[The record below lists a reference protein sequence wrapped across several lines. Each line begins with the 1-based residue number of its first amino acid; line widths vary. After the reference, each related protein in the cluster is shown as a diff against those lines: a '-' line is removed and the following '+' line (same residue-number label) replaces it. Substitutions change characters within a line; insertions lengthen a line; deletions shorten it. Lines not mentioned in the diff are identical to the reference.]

1 MYKLECKD
9 IHNSYLSHHFVDS
22 FSRILKMKNAN
33 TKTSFVTPEAPNV
46 VILVNILILQNQ
58 CKTKI
63 ADYLFL
69 FLKNEVKRK

>member
-1 MYKLECKD
+1 
-9 IHNSYLSHHFVDS
+9 
-22 FSRILKMKNAN
+22 MKNDN
-33 TKTSFVTPEAPNV
+33 IKTSFVSPKGPNV

>member
-1 MYKLECKD
+1 MYKRKVKL
-9 IHNSYLSHHFVDS
+9 F
-22 FSRILKMKNAN
+22 RIVICLQLLADTKMKNDN
-33 TKTSFVTPEAPNV
+33 IKTSFVSPKGPNV
-46 VILVNILILQNQ
+46 VILVNRLILQNQ